1 MYYTCKHTI
10 LIQFNWLTNF
20 SHFYNGMYY
29 IYLFTFSSVFVS
41 DNPTNQFF
49 NVHSNNFKFFTFLV
63 NYYRKQYLQQNVEY
77 FDIGDSFI
85 IPY

>member
-10 LIQFNWLTNF
+10 LIHFNWLTNF

-29 IYLFTFSSVFVS
+29 IYIFTFSSVFVS

-49 NVHSNNFKFFTFLV
+49 NVHSNNFKCFTFLL
-63 NYYRKQYLQQNVEY
+63 NYYRNQYLQQNVEY

-85 IPY
+85 ILY